1 MMQIL
6 SVAIYSKSGA
16 IERWNLRT
24 DAVNIFTGSRRTGK
38 TALLQIVEYCLGRGE
53 CEISDGSV
61 IRNYVEWYG
70 LLLQI
75 GQTQAFIARRNPP
88 GGAGTSSEIYLEIGS
103 DLNLPA
109 LVDLRRTV
117 DIDGL
122 IATLADLVGITD
134 NLFVPPEGSTRNPLE
149 ANFKH
154 TWPYLFQ
161 RQDEVASP
169 SFIFHR
175 EKENPFMQQTIKDT
189 LPFFMGVVKASRFGK
204 QEELR
209 SLRREAA
216 RLRRRLEEDEWLR
229 REALARGKSLVAA
242 AQELGIYT
250 NTAIPDEHEV
260 IVRILKQ
267 IAEWRPDRNEYP
279 SGLAVDRIQE
289 ERSELLAAYRN
300 LSSSLDAMN
309 AFAGSQSLFADEI
322 SEQRVRLQ
330 SIDLLKSNDEGVH
343 CPLCQS
349 LLSEESPTTGEL
361 NQALAEVS
369 SQLEIVSKE
378 RARLDRIIAERNNEM
393 SILRQKIRDKDN
405 QIEAAIAQ
413 NALLLERRELDNRRS
428 QTVGRVSLYLEG
440 LNTKEEQK
448 DVKAILEELEER
460 ISALEEELGE
470 DDFDLDLTSVSN
482 LVSAPLTNW
491 SKDLDIEYSGRPHR
505 FDARRLTVVADT
517 PNGAITMGRMGPGTN
532 ALGNHL
538 LALFGLH
545 RWFANRERPVPAF
558 LMLDQISQVYYPADQ
573 QGDPNEDDRLNVKQ
587 MYEWLFARIAEL
599 EGKLQLIVTDHAD
612 LNEKWFRDS
621 VVARWRGGKG
631 MVPDEW
637 QIAD

>member
-1 MMQIL
+1 M
-6 SVAIYSKSGA
+6 
-16 IERWNLRT
+16 
-24 DAVNIFTGSRRTGK
+24 
-38 TALLQIVEYCLGRGE
+38 
-53 CEISDGSV
+53 
-61 IRNYVEWYG
+61 
-70 LLLQI
+70 
-75 GQTQAFIARRNPP
+75 
-88 GGAGTSSEIYLEIGS
+88 
-103 DLNLPA
+103 
-109 LVDLRRTV
+109 
-117 DIDGL
+117 
-122 IATLADLVGITD
+122 
-134 NLFVPPEGSTRNPLE
+134 
-149 ANFKH
+149 
-154 TWPYLFQ
+154 
-161 RQDEVASP
+161 
-169 SFIFHR
+169 
-175 EKENPFMQQTIKDT
+175 
-189 LPFFMGVVKASRFGK
+189 
-204 QEELR
+204 
-209 SLRREAA
+209 
-216 RLRRRLEEDEWLR
+216 
-229 REALARGKSLVAA
+229 AA
-242 AQELGIYT
+242 AQGLGIYT

-260 IVRILKQ
+260 VVRILKQ

-300 LSSSLDAMN
+300 LSTALDAMN
-309 AFAGSQSLFADEI
+309 IFAGSQSLFADEI

-330 SIDLLKSNDEGVH
+330 SIDLLKNSDEGVH

-349 LLSEESPTTGEL
+349 VLSEESPTTGEL

-405 QIEAAIAQ
+405 QIEVALAQ

-448 DVKAILEELEER
+448 DLKAIFEELEER

-482 LVSAPLTNW
+482 LVSVPLTNW
-491 SKDLDIEYSGRPHR
+491 SRDLDIEYSGRPHR

-573 QGDPNEDDRLNVKQ
+573 QGDPKEDDRLKVKQ

-612 LNEKWFRDS
+612 LNEKWFRDA

-631 MVPDEW
+631 MVPEEW
-637 QIAD
+637 QIVD